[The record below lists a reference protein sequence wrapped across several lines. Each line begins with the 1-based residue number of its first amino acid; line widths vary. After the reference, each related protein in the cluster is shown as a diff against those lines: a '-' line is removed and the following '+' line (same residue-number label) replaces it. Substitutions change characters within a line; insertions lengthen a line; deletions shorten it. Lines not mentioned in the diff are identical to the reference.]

1 MKKII
6 LTLLLLSN
14 FLNAAYL
21 YDKDSPLCIDDFYVK
36 ASKVYFLKSKT
47 GNWSSTTEN
56 NTIKEIHPGY
66 IYDADNNLC
75 KPDKWLIL
83 GMDVKDYN
91 YLMALIGAFIGFI
104 FMFFTIELF
113 MSVGGKK

>member
-47 GNWSSTTEN
+47 GNWSSTTED
-56 NTIKEIHPGY
+56 NTVKNIYPGY

-75 KPDKWLIL
+75 KPANWFIL
-83 GMDVKDYN
+83 GMDVKDWHF
-91 YLMALIGAFIGFI
+91 LEALTGLLFGFV
-104 FMFFTIELF
+104 FMVFTIYLF
-113 MSVGGKK
+113 ISVGKEK